1 MAQSD
6 RQIVPITRSEVWYAY
21 TILIAEKE
29 VGTLRTFNPTQT
41 RTFEYVREIAT
52 KGGHIFEGV
61 PGVTDYTIRLE
72 KVRLYN
78 EILHTA
84 FGISSYDIQNQIN
97 SIDIREEIY
106 SPSQYNPQ
114 DDTISSTGK
123 DISLNDSSDNLQ
135 QLGTVTYEGCWITD
149 WGKTVTNTAITVV
162 ETMTVRPTRIV

>member
-1 MAQSD
+1 MASD

-21 TILIAEKE
+21 TILVGERE

-78 EILHTA
+78 EILFDA
-84 FGISSYDIQNQIN
+84 FGISSRDIQNQIN
-97 SIDIREEIY
+97 AIDIREEIY
-106 SPSQYNPQ
+106 SPSQFNTQ
-114 DDTISSTGK
+114 DGSISTTGK
-123 DISLNDSSDNLQ
+123 DTNLNDSSDNLQ
-135 QLGTVTYEGCWITD
+135 QIGTVTYEACWITD

-162 ETMTVRPTRIV
+162 ETMTVRPTRVV